1 MTQPGLAAFGPL
13 ARAELLMVAGLATGI
28 FDRVGAG
35 GVPVDGDEDR
45 RVRAELIRALLL
57 GGPDMPTLHEKGLR
71 LGGAWITG
79 ILDLE
84 GCRVPR
90 DIGLLDCRFEQVPVL
105 LSAVIDTLSFD
116 GSVLPGLS
124 ANRIEARGD
133 LLFRAATLTGPVTLR
148 GAKIGGDV
156 VFDGAMMTAPG
167 DMALSAARAS
177 VRGGAMFRGAV
188 VQGGIALSGARI
200 GVDLD
205 LIGAQITQTEG
216 PAIEATSIMVEADL
230 DLRRAEVSG
239 PVVLVSARIGGDCD
253 LGGASFAAPGATAVN
268 LNRARITGALFL
280 REGAKVSGALS
291 LNGAEIG
298 ALVDDPDC
306 WPAKG
311 ELMLNRC
318 RYGAILGSP
327 VSARVRLDW
336 LDRQTP
342 EKWGE
347 DFWPQP
353 YEQLARVLGEMGHD
367 EEKNRVLIA
376 KERLQRRA
384 RRARASSLLTRLRLR
399 LTDGLLWL
407 TTGYGR
413 LPLLALVWIFLLWAA
428 GAVWYTVLDH
438 RNALRPNSPVVLR
451 SPEWVLCGIP
461 ATETVFLPSVGQ
473 DRQGRAA
480 PGQPQLAC
488 FREQPEAAAF
498 PKFSAAMLSAD
509 AVILGLGTGQK
520 DTWSPDT
527 RVPIGYWGK
536 VFIYFQTLAGLALGL
551 LAVAGFSGIVKS
563 N

>member
-1 MTQPGLAAFGPL
+1 MTPTGLAAFGPL
-13 ARAELLMVAGLATGI
+13 MRAELLMVAGLGTGV

-35 GVPVDGDEDR
+35 GVPAEGDEDR

-57 GGPDMPTLHEKGLR
+57 GGPDLPALHEKGLR

-84 GCRVPR
+84 GCRIPR

-116 GSVLPGLS
+116 GSVLPGFS

-148 GAKIGGDV
+148 GAQIGGDL
-156 VFDGAMMTAPG
+156 VFDGATLTVTS
-167 DMALSAARAS
+167 DQALSAARAS

-188 VQGGIALSGARI
+188 VQGGIALPGARI
-200 GVDLD
+200 AGDLD
-205 LIGAQITQTEG
+205 LIGAQIAQNEG

-230 DLRRAEVSG
+230 DLRRADVSG

-253 LGGASFAAPGATAVN
+253 LGGAGFSAPGATAIT

-280 REGAKVSGALS
+280 RDGARIEGALS

-298 ALVDDPDC
+298 AMVDDPAC

-318 RYGAILGSP
+318 RYGAILGSA

-399 LTDGLLWL
+399 LTDGMLWL

-428 GAVWYTVLDH
+428 GTVWYTVLDH

>member
-1 MTQPGLAAFGPL
+1 MTPPGLAAFGPL
-13 ARAELLMVAGLATGI
+13 MRAELTMVAGLGTGV

-35 GVPVDGDEDR
+35 GVPPAGAKDR
-45 RVRAELIRALLL
+45 RVRADLIRAILL
-57 GGPDMPTLHEKGLR
+57 GGPDMPALHEKGLR

-84 GCRVPR
+84 GCRIPR
-90 DIGLLDCRFEQVPVL
+90 DIGLLDCRFESVPVL

-133 LLFRAATLTGPVTLR
+133 LLFRSATLTGPVTLR
-148 GAKIGGDV
+148 GAQIGGDL
-156 VFDGAMMTAPG
+156 VFDGATMTAPG
-167 DMALSAARAS
+167 DHALSAARAS

-188 VQGGIALSGARI
+188 VQGGIALPGARI

-205 LIGAQITQTEG
+205 LIGAQITRTDG
-216 PAIEATSIMVEADL
+216 PAIEATSITVDADL
-230 DLRRAEVSG
+230 DLRRAAVSG
-239 PVVLVSARIGGDCD
+239 SAVLVSARIGGDCD
-253 LGGASFAAPGATAVN
+253 LGGASLAAPGLTAMN
-268 LNRARITGALFL
+268 LNRARIAGALFL
-280 REGAKVSGALS
+280 REGATVTGALS

-298 ALVDDPDC
+298 ALVDDPAC
-306 WPAKG
+306 WPARG
-311 ELMLNRC
+311 DLMLNRC
-318 RYGAILGSP
+318 RYGAILASP

-336 LDRQTP
+336 LSRQTP
-342 EKWGE
+342 ERWGE

-367 EEKNRVLIA
+367 EEKSRVLIA
-376 KERLQRRA
+376 KDRLQRRA
-384 RRARASSLLTRLRLR
+384 RRARARSPLTRLRLR
-399 LTDGLLWL
+399 VTDGLLWL

-413 LPLLALVWIFLLWAA
+413 RPLLALVWIFLLWAA

-438 RNALRPNSPVVLR
+438 RQMLRPNSPVVLR
-451 SPEWVLCGIP
+451 SPEWVLCGVP
-461 ATETVFLPSVGQ
+461 ATQTMFLPSVGQ

-480 PGQPQLAC
+480 PGQSQLAC
-488 FREQPEAAAF
+488 FRQQPEAAAF

-527 RVPIGYWGK
+527 RVPLGYWGK
-536 VFIYFQTLAGLALGL
+536 VFSYVQTLAGLALGL

>member
-1 MTQPGLAAFGPL
+1 MTHPGLAAFGPL
-13 ARAELLMVAGLATGI
+13 RRAELQMVAGLGTGA

-35 GVPVDGDEDR
+35 GVPAEGDEDR
-45 RVRAELIRALLL
+45 RVRAELVRALLL
-57 GGPDMPTLHEKGLR
+57 GGPDLPVLHEKGLR

-84 GCRVPR
+84 GCRIPR
-90 DIGLLDCRFEQVPVL
+90 DIGLLDCRFDSVPVL
-105 LSAVIDTLSFD
+105 LSAMLDTLSFD

-148 GAKIGGDV
+148 GAQIGGDL
-156 VFDGAMMTAPG
+156 VFDGATMTAPG
-167 DMALSAARAS
+167 DLALSAARAS

-188 VQGGIALSGARI
+188 VQGGIALPGARI

-205 LIGAQITQTEG
+205 LIGARITQTVG

-230 DLRRAEVSG
+230 DLRRTIIGG
-239 PVVLVSARIGGDCD
+239 PVLLVSARIGGDCD
-253 LGGASFAAPGATAVN
+253 LGGAAFTAPGATAVN
-268 LNRARITGALFL
+268 LNRARIAGALFL
-280 REGAKVSGALS
+280 REGAQVSGALS
-291 LNGAEIG
+291 LNGADIG

-376 KERLQRRA
+376 KDRLQRRA
-384 RRARASSLLTRLRLR
+384 RRARATSPLTRLRLR

-413 LPLLALVWIFLLWAA
+413 RPLLALVWIFLLWAV
-428 GAVWYTVLDH
+428 GTVWYTMLDH
-438 RNALRPNSPVVLR
+438 RQALRPNSPVVLR

-461 ATETVFLPSVGQ
+461 ATETVFLPSVAQ

-480 PGQPQLAC
+480 PGQSQLAC
-488 FREQPEAAAF
+488 FRAQPEAAAF
-498 PKFSAAMLSAD
+498 PRFSAAMLSAD

-527 RVPIGYWGK
+527 RVPLGYWGK
-536 VFIYFQTLAGLALGL
+536 LFTYFQTLAGLALGL

-563 N
+563 T